1 MRSLELFLVSAL
13 ILFLEL
19 ACIRWFPAHVL
30 FLTFFTNIVLL
41 ASFLGMSLGCLAANH
56 RRTYLVSTP
65 IVLALTLVAAFMV
78 EEYRHRLG
86 VDVGNQ
92 ASPQVI
98 FFGTEYAATDVALFV
113 IPIEVIGAF
122 FFVAIALAFVGPG
135 QVLGRALRAVPD
147 RIRAYTL
154 NIAGSLAGIA
164 LFALCSWLQLSPLWW
179 FGFATLLMS
188 YWLFDQARLRAV
200 SQVAAI
206 VVILI
211 MAWHTAGE
219 YVPRASKVAEH
230 FWSPYYRIDYMHS
243 GRQAR
248 SITVNL
254 IGHQSMNSRTSP
266 VPAYALPHLLNRD
279 AGGRPF
285 ENVLIIGAGSGNDV
299 SRALQ
304 WGATHVDAVEIDPVI
319 NRLGRQ
325 DHPDRPFSDPR
336 VRVVLDDGRN
346 VLRASEGK
354 KYDLVIYALVDSLV
368 LHSSYSNI
376 RLESYLFTRQAFE
389 DVHRVL
395 KPGGTFVMYNYFR
408 QGWLVSRLDAGLQD
422 VFGAGNPLVMTL
434 PLMRRIEP
442 EVATPDVFT
451 VFFAGNTAPLRQ
463 AFATQ
468 PEYWLPSDAGPSP
481 SSPNGFTT
489 PDSSE
494 RARLTATAAA
504 PADKDPAD
512 KNPAGWQRFALA
524 TLVPPAEPLRMAT
537 DDWPFLYLRQP
548 MIPAL
553 NIRSMLMMATL
564 AVLMIVICLKLTP
577 SENDKRARSGTWF
590 DASMFFLGA
599 GFMLIETKA
608 VVHMALLFGSTWMVN
623 SIVFFAV
630 LLMILGANLFVLR
643 VSPAKLW
650 PYYTGLIA
658 ALAIN
663 GLVPLDWFLNL
674 SRTPQVIG
682 ASAMVFAPILFAAVI
697 FAVTFSR
704 TASPDRAFGFNIA
717 GAMLGGLAENL
728 SMLLGFQHLMLV
740 AILFY
745 VLSAM
750 PRRIHQRP
758 APAALP
764 VEPLGLDT
772 SRTTSATAR
781 SDTRRAMSACDTMPQ
796 QAP

>member
-1 MRSLELFLVSAL
+1 MRSIELFLISAL

-41 ASFLGMSLGCLAANH
+41 ASFLGMSLGCLAASH
-56 RRTYLVSTP
+56 RRNYLVWTP

-78 EEYRHRLG
+78 EEYRHRMG
-86 VDVGNQ
+86 VGVGNQ
-92 ASPQVI
+92 ASPQMI
-98 FFGTEYAATDVALFV
+98 FFGTEYAADDVAQFV
-113 IPIEVIGAF
+113 VPIEVLGAF
-122 FFVAIALAFVGPG
+122 FFVAIALVFVGPG
-135 QVLGRALRAVPD
+135 QVLGRALRAVPN

-164 LFALCSWLQLSPLWW
+164 LFALCSWLQLSPMWW
-179 FGFATLLMS
+179 FGFATLLIS
-188 YWLFDQARLRAV
+188 YWLFDQARVRTIT
-200 SQVAAI
+200 QVAAL
-206 VVILI
+206 VVIIIVAL
-211 MAWHTAGE
+211 HTTGE
-219 YVPRASKVAEH
+219 YVPRAAQAAEH
-230 FWSPYYRIDYMHS
+230 FWSPYYRIDYMYT

-254 IGHQSMNSRTSP
+254 IGHQSMNSRTGP

-325 DHPDRPFSDPR
+325 YHPDRPFADPR
-336 VRVVLDDGRN
+336 VRVILDDGRN
-346 VLRASEGK
+346 VLRGSESK

-368 LHSSYSNI
+368 LHSSFSNI
-376 RLESYLFTRQAFE
+376 RLESYLFTRQAFQ

-408 QGWLVSRLDAGLQD
+408 QGWLVSRLDGGLQE
-422 VFGAGNPLVMTL
+422 VFGRGNSLVMTL
-434 PLMRRIEP
+434 PLTRRIEP
-442 EVATPDVFT
+442 DVATPHVFT

-468 PEYWLPSDAGPSP
+468 PEFWLPNDAAPAP
-481 SSPNGFTT
+481 SSHNGFTT
-489 PDSSE
+489 PDSAE
-494 RARLTATAAA
+494 RARLNGPAASS
-504 PADKDPAD
+504 DPT
-512 KNPAGWQRFALA
+512 GWQRFALA
-524 TLVPPAEPLRMAT
+524 TLVPPDEPLRMAS
-537 DDWPFLYLRQP
+537 DDWPFLYLREP
-548 MIPAL
+548 MIPSL

-564 AVLMIVICLKLTP
+564 AVLLIVICLKLAPPANSGRATP
-577 SENDKRARSGTWF
+577 GTWF
-590 DASMFFLGA
+590 DAPMFFLGA

-623 SIVFFAV
+623 SVVFFAV
-630 LLMILGANLFVLR
+630 LLMILAANVFVLR
-643 VSPAKLW
+643 VKPAKLW
-650 PYYTGLIA
+650 PYYAGLIA
-658 ALAIN
+658 ALVLN

-697 FAVTFSR
+697 FAVAFSR

-717 GAMLGGLAENL
+717 GAILGGLAENL
-728 SMLLGFQHLMLV
+728 SMLLGFQYLMLV

-745 VLSAM
+745 ALSAM
-750 PRRIHQRP
+750 PRRLHYA
-758 APAALP
+758 APEQDPLPGAA
-764 VEPLGLDT
+764 
-772 SRTTSATAR
+772 
-781 SDTRRAMSACDTMPQ
+781 
-796 QAP
+796 

>member
-1 MRSLELFLVSAL
+1 MRSLELFLISAL

-56 RRTYLVSTP
+56 RRNYLTWTP
-65 IVLALTLVAAFMV
+65 IVLAFTLAAAFIV
-78 EEYRHRLG
+78 EEQRHRMG
-86 VDVGNQ
+86 VNVGNQ
-92 ASPQVI
+92 TSPQMI
-98 FFGTEYAATDVALFV
+98 FFGAEYASNDVALFV
-113 IPIEVIGAF
+113 VPIEVIGAF
-122 FFVAIALAFVGPG
+122 FFVAIALVFVGPG

-154 NIAGSLAGIA
+154 NIAGSLAGIT

-179 FGFATLLMS
+179 FGFAALLIS
-188 YWLFDQARLRAV
+188 YWLFDQARLRTI
-200 SQVAAI
+200 SQVAALVLI
-206 VVILI
+206 VMV
-211 MAWHTAGE
+211 AFHTTGH
-219 YVPRASKVAEH
+219 YVPRATQVAEH

-243 GRQAR
+243 GRAAR

-254 IGHQSMNSRTSP
+254 IGHQNMVSRTTP

-304 WGATHVDAVEIDPVI
+304 WGATHIDAVEIDPVI

-346 VLRASEGK
+346 VLRSSEGK

-434 PLMRRIEP
+434 PLTRRIEP
-442 EVATPDVFT
+442 EVATPHVFT

-468 PEYWLPSDAGPSP
+468 PEYWLPNDVAPTP
-481 SSPNGFTT
+481 SSPNGFTL
-489 PDSSE
+489 PESGE
-494 RARLTATAAA
+494 RARLIASAGITADS
-504 PADKDPAD
+504 PD
-512 KNPAGWQRFALA
+512 PAGWQRFGLA
-524 TLVPPAEPLRMAT
+524 SLVAPAEPLRMAS
-537 DDWPFLYLRQP
+537 DDWPFLYLREP
-548 MIPAL
+548 MIPSL
-553 NIRSMLMMATL
+553 NIRSMLIMATL
-564 AVLMIVICLKLTP
+564 AILMIVLCLKLGP
-577 SENDKRARSGTWF
+577 AADAGARAAPGTWF
-590 DASMFFLGA
+590 DAPMFFLGA

-623 SIVFFAV
+623 SVVFFAV

-643 VSPAKLW
+643 VRPAKLW

-658 ALAIN
+658 ALVIN
-663 GLVPLDWFLNL
+663 GVVPLDWFLNL

-704 TASPDRAFGFNIA
+704 TVSPDRAFGFNIA

-728 SMLLGFQHLMLV
+728 SMLLGFQYLMLV

-745 VLSAM
+745 ALSAM
-750 PRRIHQRP
+750 PRRVHQ
-758 APAALP
+758 AA
-764 VEPLGLDT
+764 
-772 SRTTSATAR
+772 
-781 SDTRRAMSACDTMPQ
+781 PQ
-796 QAP
+796 QDPLPGAA

>member
-1 MRSLELFLVSAL
+1 MRALELFLISAL

-41 ASFLGMSLGCLAANH
+41 ASFLGMSLGCLSASH
-56 RRTYLVSTP
+56 KRTYLVWTP
-65 IVLALTLVAAFMV
+65 ILLAITLFAAFKV
-78 EEYRHRLG
+78 EEYRYRMG
-86 VDVGNQ
+86 IGVGNQ
-92 ASPQVI
+92 TSPQMI
-98 FFGTEYAATDVALFV
+98 FFGTEYSATDVARFV

-122 FFVAIALAFVGPG
+122 FFVAIALVFVGPG
-135 QVLGRALRAVPD
+135 QVLGRALRAVPN
-147 RIRAYTL
+147 RIEAYTL
-154 NIAGSLAGIA
+154 NISGSLAGIA
-164 LFALCSWLQLSPLWW
+164 VFALCSWLQLSPLWW
-179 FGFATLLMS
+179 FGIAALLIS
-188 YWLFDQARLRAV
+188 YWLFDQARLRTI
-200 SQVAAI
+200 SQVAAF
-206 VVILI
+206 VVIVI
-211 MAWHTAGE
+211 VAWYTAGP
-219 YVPRASKVAEH
+219 YVPQSMQVAEH
-230 FWSPYYRIDYMHS
+230 FWSPYYRIDYTYS
-243 GRQAR
+243 GEHAR
-248 SITVNL
+248 GITVNL
-254 IGHQSMNSRTSP
+254 IGHQNMISRTSQ

-279 AGGRPF
+279 TGGRAF
-285 ENVLIIGAGSGNDV
+285 EDVLIIGAGSGNDV

-304 WGATHVDAVEIDPVI
+304 WGAKHVDAVEIDPVI
-319 NRLGRQ
+319 NRLGRLY
-325 DHPDRPFSDPR
+325 HPDLPYSDPR

-346 VLRASEGK
+346 VLRASEGR

-408 QGWLVSRLDAGLQD
+408 QGWLVSRLDAGLQE
-422 VFGAGNPLVMTL
+422 VFGADNPLVMTL
-434 PLMRRIEP
+434 PMTRRIEP
-442 EVATPDVFT
+442 EVATPNVFT

-463 AFATQ
+463 AFATH
-468 PEYWLPSDAGPSP
+468 PDYWLPNDTAPSP
-481 SSPNGFTT
+481 LSPNGFKT
-489 PDSSE
+489 P
-494 RARLTATAAA
+494 A
-504 PADKDPAD
+504 PTDPT
-512 KNPAGWQRFALA
+512 GWQRFGLA

-537 DDWPFLYLRQP
+537 DDWPFLYLRHP

-553 NIRSMLMMATL
+553 NIRSMLIMATL
-564 AVLMIVICLKLTP
+564 AVLLIVVCLKLTP
-577 SENDKRARSGTWF
+577 SPNNTRAKPGTWF
-590 DASMFFLGA
+590 DGPMFFLGA

-623 SIVFFAV
+623 SVVFFAV

-643 VSPAKLW
+643 FKPARLW

-658 ALAIN
+658 ALVIN
-663 GLVPLDWFLNL
+663 GVVPLDWFLNL

-697 FAVTFSR
+697 FAITFSR

-728 SMLLGFQHLMLV
+728 SMLLGFQYLMLV

-750 PRRIHQRP
+750 PRRLHHE
-758 APAALP
+758 A
-764 VEPLGLDT
+764 
-772 SRTTSATAR
+772 
-781 SDTRRAMSACDTMPQ
+781 PQ
-796 QAP
+796 QDPLPAGAA